1 MTQGPTPTPPLK
13 GRGLSARD
21 EARRLNSP
29 PLQGRGRGW
38 GLSVCHLETLSN
50 HAHSMR
56 RNPTEPEKR
65 LWRALSG
72 AKLGCH
78 KFRRQSVI
86 GGAIVDFLC
95 PQKAL
100 IVEIDGDT
108 HDAALDALRDKAL
121 HQRGYRVVRF
131 TNFEVMTNL
140 EGVLE
145 RLLIVLDA
153 TPDRW
158 NIPHPNPS
166 PEGEGLAEGG
176 TQKLPGI
183 SLEGSVG

>member
-38 GLSVCHLETLSN
+38 GLSVRHLENLSD
-50 HAHSMR
+50 HAQSMR

-72 AKLGCH
+72 AKLGGH

-86 GGAIVDFLC
+86 GGAIADFLC

-108 HDAALDALRDKAL
+108 HDAASDAVRDEAL
-121 HQRGYRVVRF
+121 HQLGYRVVRF
-131 TNFEVMTNL
+131 TNLEVMTNL

-145 RLLIVLDA
+145 RLLFVLD
-153 TPDRW
+153 TMPNRG
-158 NIPHPNPS
+158 NSPHPNPS
-166 PEGEGLAEGG
+166 PEGEGLEEADVW
-176 TQKLPGI
+176 KLLGI
-183 SLEGSVG
+183 SFGGSAG